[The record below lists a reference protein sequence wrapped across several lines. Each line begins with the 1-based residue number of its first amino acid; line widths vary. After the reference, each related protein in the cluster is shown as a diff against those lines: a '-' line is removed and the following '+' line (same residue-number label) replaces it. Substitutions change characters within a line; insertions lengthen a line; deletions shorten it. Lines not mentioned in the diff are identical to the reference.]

1 MGLFVTFEGPEGSG
15 KTTQIRLLGEWLR
28 ARGYDVLVTREPG
41 GTAIGDRI
49 RDILLDP
56 AHTEM
61 YPEAE
66 VFLFSA
72 ARAQLVREVIR
83 PHLARGGLVLC
94 DRYADSTLAYQGYG
108 RGLDLKRLEAITE
121 FATGGLRPDVIIYL
135 DLPVEEGL
143 ARRQRARGGE
153 WNRLD
158 AEQLV
163 FHRRVREGYLQ
174 MAAAEPHRWLV
185 LDARQPI
192 DSLQQAIRKRLAE
205 RLQLPA

>member
-1 MGLFVTFEGPEGSG
+1 M
-15 KTTQIRLLGEWLR
+15 
-28 ARGYDVLVTREPG
+28 
-41 GTAIGDRI
+41 
-49 RDILLDP
+49 
-56 AHTEM
+56 
-61 YPEAE
+61 
-66 VFLFSA
+66 FLFSA
-72 ARAQLVREVIR
+72 ERAQLVREVIR